1 MENKENE
8 KFKNSKI
15 VITNKN
21 QTNICGV
28 DKVISATENIISFI
42 LAGEN
47 ASLEGKNLHVLKLD
61 TTLGTID
68 VEGEITTL
76 KLSNAKAGKNFI
88 KKIFS

>member
-8 KFKNSKI
+8 KFKNSKVI
-15 VITNKN
+15 ITNKN
-21 QTNICGV
+21 QTSICGV

-47 ASLEGKNLHVLKLD
+47 ASLDGQNLHVLKLD
-61 TTLGTID
+61 TELGTID
-68 VEGEITTL
+68 VEGEIKQL
-76 KLSNAKAGKNFI
+76 KLSNSKAGKNFI